1 MEQEDDKEIMEESYI
16 SAPFH
21 QAITQKE
28 KTSNLWRPIVTYLLL

>member
-1 MEQEDDKEIMEESYI
+1 MEQEDDKEIMEESCI

-21 QAITQKE
+21 QATTQKK